1 MTLGIAIPTYNKHV
15 HSLHKL
21 LDKIS
26 NSTVLPNEVSVSISS
41 IGEYTIEKEY
51 PFELIMTV
59 TNDYKNPS
67 QNRNISAS
75 KLTTDII
82 SFIDGDDFPHPQRNE
97 FILESFDMGS
107 ECVVHNYHT
116 KSQIEKDFF
125 MVKYDNIKRLPKYID
140 TVYKDTI
147 YPRSCVEHIDYH
159 CAHIS
164 VSKELYNKFKYN
176 EDESV
181 KYREDSYYVRT
192 LVENNHPIC
201 FLNNKL
207 TLYIK

>member
-1 MTLGIAIPTYNKHV
+1 MTIGIAIPTYKNHLN
-15 HSLHKL
+15 SLETL

-26 NSTVLPNEVSVSISS
+26 KSTILPNQVSLSISS
-41 IGEYTIEKEY
+41 TEEYKVEKNY
-51 PFELIMTV
+51 PFELILTV

-67 QNRNISAS
+67 QNRNIAAS

-97 FILESFDMGS
+97 FILKSFDLGS
-107 ECVVHNYHT
+107 ECVVHNYYK
-116 KSQIEKDFF
+116 KSHLYEDFF
-125 MVKYDNIKRLPKYID
+125 KIKYENIVRLPKHID
-140 TVYKDTI
+140 TVYNDTI
-147 YPRSCVEHIDYH
+147 YPRNKNNHIDYH

-164 VSKELYNKFKYN
+164 VLKELFNEFKYD
-176 EDESV
+176 EDNQI
-181 KYREDSYYVRT
+181 KYKEDSYYVRT

-207 TLYIK
+207 TLYLK